1 MAFQPLTSQEKKL
14 LAPVT
19 STPAPKLL
27 EANSNVFTQQTGE
40 EPVKKKAR
48 LSRAFCSPHPGAW
61 RSYSRA
67 AEICKTQRHRLRPS
81 CAARSPSYPPRDTPG
96 RRGRLPSGGAGAI
109 SEGKGS
115 SGALPPT
122 PPEPALIRGGSLPSS
137 PPPSSREGR
146 AGRCQAH
153 GGAAGAQHSRVST
166 QPGRCPAGE
175 SCAEPLGAG
184 ASLLPPPPRPP
195 RSAHPRLRASLLPAD
210 GGEGAPLWGR
220 ARSEAEGI
228 GPARISH
235 ARTHPPATP
244 RPAGRHGRP
253 PPRSARPA
261 PARALLHLRSP
272 RHPGNAAPRRSL
284 LRRRGRAQVTAGSQ
298 SAAPPPHV
306 PRGGEARAGGGSRG
320 REGPRGRGG
329 WASRGPRGGERPLS
343 PAASGGGRGLAPASS
358 SVRGCPPP
366 AWVSCLPGDARLLV
380 SGRVCLLLSGARP
393 GGATTEALG
402 SLLSYQEGGGDLL
415 CAPRWFVAGCGC
427 HPASRGCLGFGGCSL
442 GLADVPQ

>member
-235 ARTHPPATP
+235 ARTHLPRRGPPAATAARRRGALAPRPPAPSFTSARPVTPATP
-244 RPAGRHGRP
+244 RRAAPSSAGGAGLRWPQAANRQHPRPTCPVAGRRAPAEAAAGGRGRAAEAVGRRAGPAAGSGRYRP
-253 PPRSARPA
+253 PPQGVGG
-261 PARALLHLRSP
+261 ALL
-272 RHPGNAAPRRSL
+272 
-284 LRRRGRAQVTAGSQ
+284 
-298 SAAPPPHV
+298 PP
-306 PRGGEARAGGGSRG
+306 
-320 REGPRGRGG
+320 
-329 WASRGPRGGERPLS
+329 RPLWGAARLPSGS
-343 PAASGGGRGLAPASS
+343 PACRETRACWWA
-358 SVRGCPPP
+358 VGC
-366 AWVSCLPGDARLLV
+366 VS
-380 SGRVCLLLSGARP
+380 
-393 GGATTEALG
+393 
-402 SLLSYQEGGGDLL
+402 Y
-415 CAPRWFVAGCGC
+415 
-427 HPASRGCLGFGGCSL
+427 
-442 GLADVPQ
+442 